1 MNLIKTIFNN
11 LIKAPG
17 KTIGLI
23 RRIPLAGKT
32 EYLIGILAL
41 VFWLAFEA
49 GGRFLGWQTYPVGY
63 FQKICFGILAMS
75 IIVAVTWLWL
85 GATHPPLKRIID
97 PDTFKLKDFTP
108 WQQLRIAL
116 FFYCL
121 YAVGALLLASLY

>member
-17 KTIGLI
+17 KAIGLI
-23 RRIPLAGKT
+23 RRIPFTGKT

-41 VFWLAFEA
+41 AFWLAFEA

-85 GATHPPLKRIID
+85 GATFPGLKLLID
-97 PDTFKLKDFTP
+97 PDTCKLEDFTP
-108 WQQLRIAL
+108 WQQLKIAL

>member
-1 MNLIKTIFNN
+1 MKIAKNIFNI
-11 LIKAPG
+11 LLRIPERV
-17 KTIGLI
+17 IGLI
-23 RRIPLAGKT
+23 KLIRDKGKT

-41 VFWLAFEA
+41 AFWLAFEA

-85 GATHPPLKRIID
+85 GATFPGLKRIID
-97 PDTFKLKDFTP
+97 PDTFKMKDFTP

>member
-17 KTIGLI
+17 KAIGLI
-23 RRIPLAGKT
+23 RRIPFTGKT

-41 VFWLAFEA
+41 AFWLAFEA

-85 GATHPPLKRIID
+85 GATVPGLKLLIE
-97 PDTFKLKDFTP
+97 PDTCKLEDFTP
-108 WQQLRIAL
+108 WQQLKIAL

>member
-32 EYLIGILAL
+32 EYIIGILAL
-41 VFWLAFEA
+41 AFWLAFEA

-75 IIVAVTWLWL
+75 IITAVSWLWL

>member
-1 MNLIKTIFNN
+1 MKTLISFSN
-11 LIKAPG
+11 IKNVIM
-17 KTIGLI
+17 KRFEKCLNWFCTK
-23 RRIPLAGKT
+23 GKT
-32 EYLIGILAL
+32 EYLIGVLAL
-41 VFWLAFEA
+41 AFWLAFEA

-75 IIVAVTWLWL
+75 IIVAVTWFWL
-85 GATHPPLKRIID
+85 GATFPGLKRIID
-97 PDTFKLKDFTP
+97 PDTFKMKDFTP